1 MAETMHA
8 LRLMAWLSPAFPIG
22 SFSYSHGLE
31 RAAADGQADDLGA
44 WLDGLMRYGS
54 GWNDVVLV
62 AESWRRGRDGGELGE
77 LAELGEA
84 MAGSAERHLETM
96 AQGGAFAKAVAGW
109 SDGLML
115 PATSPYP
122 VVFGASAGRNGLP
135 LEETIAAYLQA
146 FVSNQ
151 IQAGIRLSLLGQ
163 EGGVALLR
171 EMETTIL
178 DIAARAAGSTLDDI
192 GGSAFIAEIAA
203 MNHET
208 QYSRLFRS

>member
-1 MAETMHA
+1 
-8 LRLMAWLSPAFPIG
+8 
-22 SFSYSHGLE
+22 
-31 RAAADGQADDLGA
+31 
-44 WLDGLMRYGS
+44 
-54 GWNDVVLV
+54 
-62 AESWRRGRDGGELGE
+62 
-77 LAELGEA
+77 
-84 MAGSAERHLETM
+84 
-96 AQGGAFAKAVAGW
+96 
-109 SDGLML
+109 ML

>member
-31 RAAADGQADDLGA
+31 RAAADGQADDLRA
-44 WLDGLMRYGS
+44 WLDGLLRYGS
-54 GWNDVVLV
+54 GWNDAVLV

-77 LAELGEA
+77 LADLGEA

-122 VVFGASAGRNGLP
+122 VVFGATAGFNGLP

-163 EGGVALLR
+163 ERGVALLR
-171 EMETTIL
+171 EMESTIL
-178 DIAARAAGSTLDDI
+178 DIAVRAAGSTLDEL